1 MTENTQPRI
10 EKFISS
16 QQTVSSEMQARAISL
31 GKALVQELDLEH
43 SVDTLSRWMAHY
55 ITEQIAI
62 AETTTG
68 SEKIKAEQQCF
79 DTILKLWERRSSLPN
94 NRYPFKN
101 FEPIFKVLSRLDPD
115 NSQSYYFDN
124 TCLQKTENGDTSE
137 NQANEIQSWINL
149 ALSIDSAARVL
160 IDFALRQAAC
170 NAEDE
175 KTATWIKKSTG
186 IYDDEYDDLSIIV
199 RLVGESQ
206 EDSPEEKAH
215 EQKRRE
221 LGSRIEKL
229 DMFIEFSGLLRD
241 ELTEHLESISDED
254 SSTDT

>member
-1 MTENTQPRI
+1 M
-10 EKFISS
+10 
-16 QQTVSSEMQARAISL
+16 SL
-31 GKALVQELDLEH
+31 GKALVQELGLEPG
-43 SVDTLSRWMAHY
+43 VDTLSRWMAHY

-68 SEKIKAEQQCF
+68 SEKTESEQQCF

-101 FEPIFKVLSRLDPD
+101 FEPIFLALSRLDPD
-115 NSQSYYFDN
+115 SSRAYYFDN
-124 TCLQKTENGDTSE
+124 SRLQKTENDDTSE
-137 NQANEIQSWINL
+137 NQANEIQLWINL
-149 ALSIDSAARVL
+149 ALSIDAAARVL
-160 IDFALRQAAC
+160 IDFALRQSAC

-175 KTATWIKKSTG
+175 ETATWIKKSTG
-186 IYDDEYDDLSIIV
+186 ISNDEYDDLSIVV

-206 EDSPEEKAH
+206 EDNSKEEVR

-221 LGSRIEKL
+221 LSSRIETL
-229 DMFIEFSGLLRD
+229 DRFIEFSGLLRD
-241 ELTEHLESISDED
+241 ELTEHLENISDRD